1 MGGVFELE
9 DVLDIHYLN
18 RDGCKSIAAPCYNVA
33 EIFEDKQLNAQE
45 DVIPITN
52 YFYLIGF
59 ASFKN
64 IVVYYQRDNVKT
76 SQNKDLKK

>member
-18 RDGCKSIAAPCYNVA
+18 RDGCKSIVVPCYNVV

-45 DVIPITN
+45 VCNTYRQI
-52 YFYLIGF
+52 YLAILVF
-59 ASFKN
+59 CHSR
-64 IVVYYQRDNVKT
+64 I
-76 SQNKDLKK
+76 S

>member
-18 RDGCKSIAAPCYNVA
+18 RDGCKSIVVPCYNVV

-64 IVVYYQRDNVKT
+64 IVFYYQRDNVKT